1 MEELSQNILDI
12 AMNSVA
18 VKAPNINIRITEDTA
33 NSTLLISIADDGPG
47 MSEEMV
53 ARVTDPFCTTRTTR
67 RVGLGIP
74 FFKMQAEM
82 TGGDFEIDSKLG
94 IGTTVT
100 ASFHTD
106 HIDFIPIGNLPETM
120 MTLVG
125 AAPDIEISL
134 NYQKD
139 QNALSFDT
147 RQMREVLGEDVPLDT
162 PAVLIWIRDS
172 IAEELDAL

>member
-33 NSTLLISIADDGPG
+33 KNIVSISIADDGPG

-53 ARVTDPFCTTRTTR
+53 SRVTDPFCTTRTTR

-82 TGGDFEIDSKLG
+82 TGGSFTIDSKLG

-100 ASFHTD
+100 AVFHTD

-125 AAPDIEISL
+125 AAPNIEITL
-134 NYQKD
+134 DYQKD
-139 QNALSFDT
+139 RNTLSFDT

-172 IAEELDAL
+172 IAEELEAL

>member
-18 VKAPNINIRITEDTA
+18 VKAPNIDIRITEDTA
-33 NSTLLISIADDGPG
+33 KNILEISIADNGPG
-47 MSEEMV
+47 MSDEMV
-53 ARVTDPFCTTRTTR
+53 ARVMDPFCTTRTTR

-82 TGGDFEIDSKLG
+82 TGGDFTVESKLG
-94 IGTTVT
+94 VGTTVT

-106 HIDFIPIGNLPETM
+106 HIDFIPIGNLPETI

-125 AAPDIEISL
+125 AAPDIEITL
-134 NYQKD
+134 NYEKD
-139 QNALSFDT
+139 HNVLSFDT

-172 IAEELDAL
+172 VAEELETL

>member
-18 VKAPNINIRITEDTA
+18 VKAPNIDVIIKEDTV
-33 NSTLLISIADDGPG
+33 NKTLSISIADNGPG

-53 ARVTDPFCTTRTTR
+53 SRVTDPFCTTRTTR

-82 TGGDFEIDSKLG
+82 TGGNFAIDSKLG
-94 IGTTVT
+94 VGTTVT
-100 ASFHTD
+100 ATFNTD

-125 AAPDIEISL
+125 AAPELDISL

-139 QNALSFDT
+139 QHTLSFDT
-147 RQMREVLGEDVPLDT
+147 REMRQVLGEDVPLDT

-172 IAEELDAL
+172 ITEELETL

>member
-33 NSTLLISIADDGPG
+33 KNTLCISIADDGPG

-82 TGGDFEIDSKLG
+82 TGGSFSIDSKLG
-94 IGTTVT
+94 VGTTVT
-100 ASFHTD
+100 ATFHTD

-125 AAPDIEISL
+125 AAPNIEITL
-134 NYQKD
+134 DYQKD
-139 QNALSFDT
+139 RNTLSFDT
-147 RQMREVLGEDVPLDT
+147 RQMREVLGEEVPLDT

-172 IAEELDAL
+172 IAEELEAL

>member
-18 VKAPNINIRITEDTA
+18 VKAPNISIKITENTEDE
-33 NSTLLISIADDGPG
+33 TLTIFIADDGPG

-82 TGGDFEIDSKLG
+82 TGGSFTIDSTLG
-94 IGTTVT
+94 VGTTVT
-100 ASFHTD
+100 ASFKTD

-125 AAPDIEISL
+125 AAPDLDISL
-134 NYQKD
+134 NYEKD
-139 QNALSFDT
+139 NNSLNFDT
-147 RQMREVLGEDVPLDT
+147 RQMREVLGDDLPLDT

-172 IAEELDAL
+172 IAEELETL